1 MSVAEFR
8 DKVRDAPL
16 KMIAARVRKARKEAN
31 DGKGMTLDALAE
43 AAGTSR
49 QHLISLEHGRHRP
62 RPEMLTRIGEATGKP
77 LEFFVDAEA
86 VDNPFP
92 DGEA

>member
-8 DKVRDAPL
+8 ERVREAPL
-16 KMIAARVRKARKEAN
+16 KMIAARIRRARKDADE
-31 DGKGMTLDALAE
+31 MTLDTLAE
-43 AAGTSR
+43 RAGTSR
-49 QHLISLEHGRHRP
+49 QHLISLEKGKHRP
-62 RPEMLTRIGEATGKP
+62 RPVMLAKIAEATGKP

-92 DGEA
+92 EDAAA